1 MKYEMVA
8 GFETHVELSTNTKI
22 FCSCTTQFGGEPNTH
37 CCPICIGLPGTL
49 PKLNRRVVEF
59 AIKAGLATNCEIAG
73 ISKMDRKNYCYP
85 DLPKAYQISQYDMPL
100 CKNGYISLSNGRK
113 IRILR
118 IHIEEDAGKLVHS
131 KGSTLVDYNRGG
143 VPLIEIVTEPDFR
156 SPDEAREYV
165 EKLQL
170 IMRYIGVSDCK
181 MQEGSMRCDVNISV
195 RPQGSEKLGTRTE
208 IKNMNSITFITKAME
223 YEFNRQV
230 DLIESGEQVI
240 QETLRYD
247 DVTNTTSGM
256 RGKEDANDYRYF
268 RDPDLVTINVPREK
282 VEEIRKSLPEL
293 PEKKRP
299 ELLRGVGVEARLRVL
314 QYFLPVA
321 EYLTVEVAPKGL
333 DYFESAIKDTKTP
346 KTASNFI
353 IGQIFR
359 TVENESEKE
368 EFDIKVSPESL
379 NELIKLIDSGK
390 IRMNLAKSTLD
401 KMLETG
407 KRPSELISE
416 SDMGGLDD
424 SALAELCTQAV
435 NANPNAVADY
445 KNGKEKAIK
454 AIVGFVMKNSRGKAD
469 AVAAENK
476 IKEIIAGM

>member
-49 PKLNRRVVEF
+49 PKLNKRVVEF

-293 PEKKRP
+293 PEKKLERYVDELGLP
-299 ELLRGVGVEARLRVL
+299 EKDAQLLIK
-314 QYFLPVA
+314 YKKVA
-321 EYLTVEVAPKGL
+321 

>member
-1 MKYEMVA
+1 MKYELVA
-8 GFETHVELSTNTKI
+8 GFETHVELATNTKI

-49 PKLNRRVVEF
+49 PKLNKRVVKY
-59 AIKAGLATNCEIAG
+59 AIRAGLATNCEIAE

-100 CKNGYISLSNGRK
+100 CNHGYIRLSNGRK

-131 KGSTLVDYNRGG
+131 RGSTMVDYNRGG

-156 SPDEAREYV
+156 SVDEAKEYV

-195 RPQGSEKLGTRTE
+195 RPEGSEKLGTRTE
-208 IKNMNSITFITKAME
+208 IKNMNSISFIAKAME
-223 YEFNRQV
+223 YEYNRQV
-230 DLIESGEQVI
+230 DLIESGEKVI

-247 DVTNTTSGM
+247 DVSNTTSSM

-268 RDPDLVTINVPREK
+268 RDPDLVTIHVPKEEVEKIRE
-282 VEEIRKSLPEL
+282 SLPEL
-293 PEKKRP
+293 PAAKLDRYVEELGLPEKDAQ
-299 ELLRGVGVEARLRVL
+299 LLVKYRK
-314 QYFLPVA
+314 VA
-321 EYLTVEVAPKGL
+321 EY
-333 DYFESAIKDTKTP
+333 FERAIEDTKTP
-346 KTASNFI
+346 KTAANFI

-368 EFDIKVSPESL
+368 KFDIKVSAESL
-379 NELIKLIDSGK
+379 NELIKLLDSGK
-390 IRMNLAKSTLD
+390 IRMNMAKSTLD

-407 KRPSELISE
+407 KKPSELISD
-416 SDMGGLDD
+416 SDMAGLSDD
-424 SALAELCTQAV
+424 MVNDLCRQAIE
-435 NANPNAVADY
+435 ANPNAVNDY

-454 AIVGFVMKNSRGKAD
+454 ALVGFVMKNSRGKAD
-469 AVAAENK
+469 AVAAEEK
-476 IKEIIAGM
+476 IKSMIKG

>member
-1 MKYEMVA
+1 MKYELVA
-8 GFETHVELSTNTKI
+8 GFETHVELATNTKI

-37 CCPICIGLPGTL
+37 CCPVCIGLPGTL
-49 PKLNRRVVEF
+49 PRLNKRVVEY
-59 AIKAGLATNCEIAG
+59 AIRAGLATNCEIAE

-85 DLPKAYQISQYDMPL
+85 DLPKAYQISQFDMPL
-100 CKNGYISLSNGRK
+100 CNHGYIELSNGRR

-131 KGSTLVDYNRGG
+131 RGSTLVDYNRGG
-143 VPLIEIVTEPDFR
+143 VPLIEIVSEPDIR
-156 SPDEAREYV
+156 SVEEAKEYV

-195 RPQGSEKLGTRTE
+195 RPEGSEKLGTRTE
-208 IKNMNSITFITKAME
+208 IKNMNSISFIAKAME
-223 YEFNRQV
+223 YEYNRQV
-230 DLIESGEQVI
+230 DLIESGEKVI

-268 RDPDLVTINVPREK
+268 RDPDLVTINVARER
-282 VEEIRKSLPEL
+282 VEEIRASLPEL
-293 PEKKRP
+293 PFAKQERYVNELGIPEKDAA
-299 ELLRGVGVEARLRVL
+299 LLVKYRR
-314 QYFLPVA
+314 VA
-321 EYLTVEVAPKGL
+321 EY
-333 DYFESAIKDTKTP
+333 FERAIEGVKTP

-359 TVENESEKE
+359 TVENEAEKE
-368 EFDIKVSPESL
+368 AFEIKASAESL

-407 KRPSELISE
+407 KRPTELLSE
-416 SDMGGLDD
+416 SDMAGLDEG
-424 SALAELCTQAV
+424 ALNELCEKAV
-435 NANPNAVADY
+435 AANPNAVADF
-445 KNGKEKAIK
+445 KNGKEKAVK

-469 AVAAENK
+469 AVAAEER
-476 IKEIIAGM
+476 IKAIISAQ

>member
-293 PEKKRP
+293 PEKKLERYVDELGLP
-299 ELLRGVGVEARLRVL
+299 EKDAQLLIK
-314 QYFLPVA
+314 YKKVA
-321 EYLTVEVAPKGL
+321 